1 MWTTAKQGLYAE
13 VGVDAL
19 PPNQDRLASKIDL
32 RATGWDESSSRGRA
46 GDTTTLRNAKF
57 QLASH

>member
-1 MWTTAKQGLYAE
+1 MSYMLLHAVYAD
-13 VGVDAL
+13 VVD
-19 PPNQDRLASKIDL
+19 RKYL
-32 RATGWDESSSRGRA
+32 RATGWDESSSRGRV

>member
-1 MWTTAKQGLYAE
+1 MSSFVVAEIISYPIGFLAGLNVVPARQF
-13 VGVDAL
+13 
-19 PPNQDRLASKIDL
+19 NL

-57 QLASH
+57 QLAAH